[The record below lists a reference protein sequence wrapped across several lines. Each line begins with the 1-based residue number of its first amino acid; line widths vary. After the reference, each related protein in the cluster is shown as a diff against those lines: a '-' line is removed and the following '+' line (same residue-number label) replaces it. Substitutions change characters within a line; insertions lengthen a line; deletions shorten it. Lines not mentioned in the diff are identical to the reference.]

1 MDLTTFCFFLKFTQ
15 KNEKE
20 FMMELEQI
28 LTTILIASVI
38 TFGALMYTAMKG
50 ELTVFHDTKDVINSV
65 GIFIG
70 PVASSIILGMFLDD
84 DPSGMAMSVI
94 AVISSIPFF
103 WFSYQCFKVSIEC
116 NGKKWG
122 IIIGAGKVFLSVL
135 MILFV
140 WGLLAKVSRG
150 EHKNVGTMILML
162 VFVSAFAWILK
173 VLINGDEA
181 AAHRA
186 IMNRKTQ

>member
-1 MDLTTFCFFLKFTQ
+1 MG
-15 KNEKE
+15 EKL
-20 FMMELEQI
+20 MEIEQI
-28 LTTILIASVI
+28 LTLILIASVI

-70 PVASSIILGMFLDD
+70 PVASFIILGMFLGDN
-84 DPSGMAMSVI
+84 PSGMAMSVI

-140 WGLLAKVSRG
+140 WGLLAKINRG
-150 EHKNVGTMILML
+150 EHKNIATMILML
-162 VFVSAFAWILK
+162 VFVSGFAWILK
-173 VLINGDEA
+173 VLVNGKEA
-181 AAHRA
+181 AEYRA
-186 IMNRKTQ
+186 IMNKK